1 MALPLRDDSTPT
13 RPALVTW
20 ALIVVN
26 VAVFLLLQPPLF
38 QSGSLDTGEVSIT
51 QARDLAEA
59 EEHVNRWG
67 VVPCEIRRMEPLAS
81 EPEGCDRQGRL
92 RAVPEEK
99 NVALSLLTH
108 MFLHGGVIHLVGNM
122 FFLWLFGKNVE
133 DRLGSPAFLGLYLV
147 TGVLAMLGHV
157 VANLSDAVPAVGA
170 SGAVSG
176 VMGAY
181 LVFHPHARVLTLVP
195 NLVFQVVYLPAYVL
209 LGLYFVLQFFTPDI
223 AQVAWVAHVAGMAAG
238 AGIALGVRWRERD
251 RHAPEGPGPAVAGER
266 AWEPLG

>member
-1 MALPLRDDSTPT
+1 MALPLRDDSTAARAPV
-13 RPALVTW
+13 VTW
-20 ALIVVN
+20 ALIVAN

-38 QSGSLDTGEVSIT
+38 QSGSLDTGETSIV
-51 QARDLAEA
+51 QARDRAEA

-67 VVPCEIRRMEPLAS
+67 VVPCEVRRLEPLVS
-81 EPEGCDRQGRL
+81 EPRGCDRGTRVS
-92 RAVPEEK
+92 AVPDEK
-99 NVALSLLTH
+99 HVPLSLVTH

-133 DRLGSPAFLGLYLV
+133 DRIGHAPFLGLYLV
-147 TGVLAMLGHV
+147 TGILAMLGHV
-157 VANLSDAVPAVGA
+157 AANLADAVPAVGA

-181 LVFHPHARVLTLVP
+181 VVFHPRARILTLVP

-223 AQVAWVAHVAGMAAG
+223 AQIAWVAHVAGM
-238 AGIALGVRWRERD
+238 
-251 RHAPEGPGPAVAGER
+251 VAGGLLALAVERRSRLRRAPPHWPER
-266 AWEPLG
+266 AREVTA